1 MSQSQNHINSD
12 QINNNNNNN
21 TQGRGRQ
28 RLNKKNLFSKDLSG
42 MMFGFGDPDPQRD
55 VVALMEEMVIDHIS
69 DVLISAH
76 KVSTNRGKL
85 KVEDIKFALESSS
98 SKVHNPY
105 PNSKPINYAS
115 YPLARRKAT
124 LEEKQLSR
132 IEELLFMQEDL
143 ARARGRADDLKAY
156 GADEPSTSSGLTE
169 THESDS
175 IHFSDKGKQRETRF

>member
-1 MSQSQNHINSD
+1 MSQSHHHD
-12 QINNNNNNN
+12 H

-28 RLNKKNLFSKDLSG
+28 RISKKNLFTKDLPS
-42 MMFGFGDPDPQRD
+42 MMFGFGDPDPQRE

-85 KVEDIKFALESSS
+85 KVDDIKFALQSSS
-98 SKVHNPY
+98 TRVHNPSSSTT
-105 PNSKPINYAS
+105 PEIMYAS

-156 GADEPSTSSGLTE
+156 GEDEPNEPGGAE
-169 THESDS
+169 PIEMDS
-175 IHFSDKGKQRETRF
+175 NYLVDKGKQRDYRI

>member
-1 MSQSQNHINSD
+1 MSQAHHHD
-12 QINNNNNNN
+12 QS

-28 RLNKKNLFSKDLSG
+28 RISKKNLFIKDLPS
-42 MMFGFGDPDPQRD
+42 MMFGFGDPDPQRE
-55 VVALMEEMVIDHIS
+55 VIALMEEMVIDHIS

-85 KVEDIKFALESSS
+85 KVDDIKFALQSSS
-98 SKVHNPY
+98 TRVHNPTTG
-105 PNSKPINYAS
+105 PSNHPEIIYAS

-156 GADEPSTSSGLTE
+156 GEDEPNDPGGPEPIEPDSNYST
-169 THESDS
+169 
-175 IHFSDKGKQRETRF
+175 DKGKQRDYRI